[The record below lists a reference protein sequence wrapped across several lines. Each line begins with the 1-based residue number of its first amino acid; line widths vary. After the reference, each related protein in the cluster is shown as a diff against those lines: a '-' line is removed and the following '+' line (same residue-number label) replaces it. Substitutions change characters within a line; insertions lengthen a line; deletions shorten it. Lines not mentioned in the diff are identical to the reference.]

1 MGVVADMF
9 KSPKSSFDAKKAIAA
24 QGEQNQQAFQTN
36 QDAFGNQFKA
46 NAQAAGNTNPFGYA
60 GYSFD
65 PNTGMPTGF
74 SKGFSDPLQGTFNN
88 ATGAY
93 GAQSGLLPAGFDFSS
108 TSVPGILA
116 SGANFYDA
124 ATADNDA
131 QQRNSIEQNIANRGL
146 PINDKIATDL
156 RGNYDRSSGLARQG
170 FLSNLYSQVPGWRN
184 AETQTAIAQGMAPGN
199 QTLQTGNILNQLQG
213 YLPGINQPT
222 LGTAQMGTVDA
233 MGAMS
238 TEAKMLQQAKDQ
250 QAKMWGNVAQVAGGW
265 LGGGGLGT
273 LGGLF
278 NGSMPGDG
286 SGN

>member
-9 KSPKSSFDAKKAIAA
+9 KPAKSSFDAKKAIAA
-24 QGEQNQQAFQTN
+24 QGEQNEQAFQTN

-88 ATGAY
+88 ASGAY
-93 GAQSGLLPAGFDFSS
+93 GAQSGLLPAGFNFSG
-108 TSVPGILA
+108 TSVPYIL
-116 SGANFYDA
+116 GAGAQFYND

-131 QQRNSIEQNIANRGL
+131 QRRGEIEQNIANRGL
-146 PINDKIATDL
+146 PQNDKIAMDM
-156 RGNYDRSSGLARQG
+156 RGNYDRSSALARQG
-170 FLSNLYSQVPGWRN
+170 FLSNLYGQVPNWQ
-184 AETQTAIAQGMAPGN
+184 ATETDTAIKQGMAPGN

-213 YLPGINQPT
+213 YLPGLNQQT
-222 LGTAQMGTVDA
+222 LNTAQINPVDS

-250 QAKMWGNVAQVAGGW
+250 QAAMWGNVAKVGGQA
-265 LGGGGLGT
+265 

-278 NGSMPGDG
+278 
-286 SGN
+286 

>member
-1 MGVVADMF
+1 MGVVGDMF
-9 KSPKSSFDAKKAIAA
+9 KKPKSAFNAGQAIDA
-24 QGEQNQQAFQTN
+24 QGKQNQQAFNTN
-36 QDAFGNQFKA
+36 QDAFANQFKV

-65 PNTGMPTGF
+65 SNGMPTGF

-116 SGANFYDA
+116 SGSSFYDA
-124 ATADNDA
+124 ATADKDA
-131 QQRNSIEQNIANRGL
+131 QQRNSISQDIANRGI

-156 RGNYDRSSGLARQG
+156 QGNYDRSSALAKQG
-170 FLSNLYSQVPGWRN
+170 FLSNLYSQVPNWQ
-184 AETQTAIAQGMAPGN
+184 ATETDTAIKQGMAPGN

-222 LGTAQMGTVDA
+222 MGTAQMGTVDA
-233 MGAMS
+233 MGAMK
-238 TEAKMLQQAKDQ
+238 TEAQMLQDAKNQ
-250 QAKMWGNVAQVAGGW
+250 QMAMWGNVAKVGGQA
-265 LGGGGLGT
+265 

-278 NGSMPGDG
+278 
-286 SGN
+286 

>member
-9 KSPKSSFDAKKAIAA
+9 GKPKSAFNANAAIDA
-24 QGEQNQQAFQTN
+24 QGKEIKQAFNTN

-65 PNTGMPTGF
+65 SNGMPTGF

-88 ATGAY
+88 ASGAY
-93 GAQSGLLPAGFDFSS
+93 GAQSGLLPAGFNFSG

-124 ATADNDA
+124 ATADKDA
-131 QQRNSIEQNIANRGL
+131 QQRNSISQDIANRGI
-146 PINDKIATDL
+146 PINDKIAMDL
-156 RGNYDRSSGLARQG
+156 QGNYDRSAGLAKQG
-170 FLSNLYSQVPGWRN
+170 FLSNLYSQVPNWQN
-184 AETQTAIAQGMAPGN
+184 TETQTAIAQGMAPGN

-222 LGTAQMGTVDA
+222 MGTAQMGTVDA
-233 MGAMS
+233 MGAMK
-238 TEAKMLQQAKDQ
+238 TEAQMLQEAKNQ
-250 QAKMWGNVAQVAGGW
+250 QAQMWANVAKVGGQA
-265 LGGGGLGT
+265 

-278 NGSMPGDG
+278 
-286 SGN
+286 